1 MGLQMPIKPQHDLDE
16 ERLFNERINQDVLIR
31 GSFEKPFGEK
41 TPGVYVRSEDYHAKD
56 LDMLWS
62 GARTFYRDE
71 RSPFLLLGI
80 GFFTGVLVTTALGCF
95 LMWSPWFVHRTT
107 SSLAPVTTSASES
120 QLIQTSGLNTAG
132 NQATP
137 PQTSSQKSPQSEPL
151 STQPSTPAFAS
162 SGSLVNGSAYEVQN
176 GDTLGSIAYKYYGKS
191 TPEIIERIQTANHMP
206 SPDTL
211 SLGQKLVLPPAAR

>member
-1 MGLQMPIKPQHDLDE
+1 MPIKPQHDLDE
-16 ERLFNERINQDVLIR
+16 ELLFNERINQDVLIR
-31 GSFEKPFGEK
+31 GSFEK

-80 GFFTGVLVTTALGCF
+80 GFFAGVLVTTALGCF
-95 LMWSPWFVHRTT
+95 LMWSPWFVHRAA

-120 QLIQTSGLNTAG
+120 QLIQTSG
-132 NQATP
+132 
-137 PQTSSQKSPQSEPL
+137 SSQSSGQPELPL
-151 STQPSTPAFAS
+151 PAPVQPVVTQPSTPAFAS

-191 TPEIIERIQTANHMP
+191 TPEIIQRIQTANHMP

-211 SLGQKLVLPPAAR
+211 SLGQKLVLPPAR